1 MRLRLWPL
9 VSLSLLQL
17 GCAANPPMV
26 EEPARESAHKVLRPA
41 GFPTGRPYSFGVQ
54 AGNFLYLS
62 GQLGRDIVTGD
73 QPEGI
78 GAQTRQAMENIGEVL
93 RTAGMDYANLV
104 KCHVYLATM
113 DDYAG
118 MNKVYGS
125 FFTGRVPARTTVEA
139 EGLPGGAGVE
149 IACVAYRDLSA
160 ISVVRPAAGTLP
172 APLGPYSAA
181 VWAGDTLYLSGM
193 GGQDPDGKPLAESL
207 GEQVAQTLA
216 NIRTT
221 LSAAGL
227 GFSDVVSSNVY
238 VTRPA
243 ESGEVAG
250 VYTSA
255 FTSPP
260 PPSGL
265 LFLPR
270 LPGPI
275 KTEITFVA
283 SREGVERRRI
293 VPDGGSEQEARGLLA
308 GNALYTRIESAPDAG
323 PGFDE
328 QFRGTLRNLESTL
341 VQAGLKWT
349 DVVHV
354 NVYLAELGDSGRMDE
369 IFRATFPREPPAR
382 TTIQVMAGNG
392 PRVQAALVA
401 RRSSRP

>member
-1 MRLRLWPL
+1 MRLTSWALL
-9 VSLSLLQL
+9 SFSLLQL
-17 GCAANPPMV
+17 GCAGSPPS
-26 EEPARESAHKVLRPA
+26 EQAPAPASRHRIVRPDS
-41 GFPTGRPYSFGVQ
+41 FPAGRPYSFGVQ

-62 GQLGRDIVTGD
+62 GQLGRHIATGD

-104 KCHVYLATM
+104 KCHVYLGSM
-113 DDYAG
+113 DDYGG
-118 MNKVYGS
+118 MNQAYRS
-125 FFTGRVPARTTVEA
+125 FFTERVPARTTVEA

-149 IACVAYRDLSA
+149 IACVAYGNLSG

-193 GGQDPDGKPLAESL
+193 GGQSPEGKALPESL

-216 NIRTT
+216 NIRST

-227 GFSDVVSSNVY
+227 EFSDVVSSNVY
-238 VTRPA
+238 VTRPR

-250 VYTSA
+250 VYDPS

-260 PPSGL
+260 PPRGL
-265 LFLPR
+265 IFLPR

-275 KTEITFVA
+275 KSEITFVA
-283 SREGVERRRI
+283 ARPGGERRVI
-293 VPDGGSEQEARGLLA
+293 APAAGSEQETRGLLA
-308 GNALYTRIESAPDAG
+308 GDALYTRTESAPDAG

-328 QFRGTLRNLESTL
+328 QFRGTLGRLEGTL
-341 VQAGLKWT
+341 TEAGLGWR

-354 NVYLAELGDSGRMDE
+354 HVYLAELGDTERMDE
-369 IFRATFPREPPAR
+369 IFRETFPQEPPAR
-382 TTIQVMAGNG
+382 TTIQVMAGDG

-401 RRSSRP
+401 RR

>member
-1 MRLRLWPL
+1 MRLRLWTL
-9 VSLSLLQL
+9 LSFSLLEL
-17 GCAANPPMV
+17 GCAGNPPPPAV
-26 EEPARESAHKVLRPA
+26 EDPAGESAHRIVRPA
-41 GFPTGRPYSFGVQ
+41 SFPTGRPYSFGVQ
-54 AGNFLYLS
+54 AGQFLYLS

-149 IACVAYRDLSA
+149 IACVAYGDLSG

-193 GGQDPDGKPLAESL
+193 GGQSPDGKPLAESL
-207 GEQVAQTLA
+207 GEQVHQTLA

-238 VTRPA
+238 VTTPA
-243 ESGEVAG
+243 ESAEVAG
-250 VYTSA
+250 VYTSS
-255 FTSPP
+255 FTSP

-283 SREGVERRRI
+283 SRQSVERRVI
-293 VPDGGSEQEARGLLA
+293 APAGASGQETRGLLA
-308 GNALYTRIESAPDAG
+308 GDALYTRTESAPDAG
-323 PGFDE
+323 PDFEE
-328 QFRGTLRNLESTL
+328 QFRGTLRSLESTL
-341 VQAGLKWT
+341 GQAGLAWR

-354 NVYLAELGDSGRMDE
+354 NVYLAELGDAGRMDE
-369 IFRATFPREPPAR
+369 IFRETFPREPPAR

-401 RRSSRP
+401 RR